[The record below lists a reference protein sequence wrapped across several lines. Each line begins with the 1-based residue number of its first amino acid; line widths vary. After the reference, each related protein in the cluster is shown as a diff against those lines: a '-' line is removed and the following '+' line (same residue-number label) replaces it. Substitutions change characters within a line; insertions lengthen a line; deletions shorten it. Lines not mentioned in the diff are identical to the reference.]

1 MFHVF
6 RAWEYAGTMF
16 QSEKFHISC
25 LETDLGTDKYIFC
38 ILYVCNPISTIY
50 TSKKVKPGFT
60 TYQPQPNNSRALSK
74 MKKKQ
79 QKAIKNNITKI
90 ILINLQEE
98 P

>member
-1 MFHVF
+1 MSYIY
-6 RAWEYAGTMF
+6 RARI
-16 QSEKFHISC
+16 HINNGVHDDV
-25 LETDLGTDKYIFC
+25 LQANGKQL
-38 ILYVCNPISTIY
+38 
-50 TSKKVKPGFT
+50 KPGFT

-79 QKAIKNNITKI
+79 QKAIKNNKTKI